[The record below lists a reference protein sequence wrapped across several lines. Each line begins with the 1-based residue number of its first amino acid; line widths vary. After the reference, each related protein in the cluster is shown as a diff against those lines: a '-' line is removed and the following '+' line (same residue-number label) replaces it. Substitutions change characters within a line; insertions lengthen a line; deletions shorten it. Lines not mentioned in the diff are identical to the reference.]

1 MLLCSEAQHPG
12 PKGRRLYKS
21 LDSCEWQEYFR
32 VWAVMEGASTGSTE
46 EQMNTHPQT
55 CEAAE
60 IWAQVDFSFP
70 LLTFLY

>member
-1 MLLCSEAQHPG
+1 
-12 PKGRRLYKS
+12 
-21 LDSCEWQEYFR
+21 
-32 VWAVMEGASTGSTE
+32 MEGASTGSTE